1 MRIVMMRSNE
11 VGRSGVLAAAVLFAL
26 TGCGAEAT
34 GEQASSNAMMT
45 QPRQPIEAQ
54 SVRTKSAALSSVS
67 IKPGAI
73 ECPAT
78 LRSGTTLP
86 RGARLLGAP
95 LAAGLSLSSAT
106 VTADAVEAVASD
118 LDGLAEV
125 ESVERPGSAGMVVQ
139 RQDVTPTADAPFALI
154 CRYGDAKPPLLAQSA
169 VLIPLPANGAG
180 YRCTTRL
187 PQGKDP
193 RAASAICERS

>member
-1 MRIVMMRSNE
+1 MRSNKT
-11 VGRSGVLAAAVLFAL
+11 GRTAVLAAAALVAL

-34 GEQASSNAMMT
+34 GGQASANAMMA

-54 SVRTKSAALSSVS
+54 GDRTKGAALSSVS
-67 IKPGAI
+67 AKLGAI
-73 ECPAT
+73 ACPAT
-78 LRSGTTLP
+78 IRSGMTLP

-95 LAAGLSLSSAT
+95 LAGVLRMSSAT
-106 VTADAVEAVASD
+106 VSADAVGAVASD

-125 ESVERPGSAGMVVQ
+125 EPVERPGPAGMVMQ
-139 RQDVTPTADAPFALI
+139 MQDAAPTADAPFALI
-154 CRYGDAKPPLLAQSA
+154 CRYGDAEPPLLAQSA

-180 YRCTTRL
+180 YSCTTRL

-193 RAASAICERS
+193 RPASAICERR

>member
-1 MRIVMMRSNE
+1 MRSNE
-11 VGRSGVLAAAVLFAL
+11 AGRTAVLAAAALLAL

-34 GEQASSNAMMT
+34 GEQASSNAVVT

-54 SVRTKSAALSSVS
+54 GDRTQAAAVSSVS
-67 IKPGAI
+67 ARPGAI

-78 LRSGTTLP
+78 IRSGMTLP

-95 LAAGLSLSSAT
+95 LADVLSLSSAT
-106 VTADAVEAVASD
+106 VTADAVEAVAPD
-118 LDGLAEV
+118 LDGLGEV
-125 ESVERPGSAGMVVQ
+125 EPVERPGPAGMVVQ
-139 RQDVTPTADAPFALI
+139 MQDAAPTADAPFALI
-154 CRYGDAKPPLLAQSA
+154 CRYGAAEPPLLAQSA
-169 VLIPLPANGAG
+169 VLIPLSANGAG
-180 YRCTTRL
+180 YSCTTRL